1 MSGRRS
7 IYSNPMRQ
15 SYVGR
20 RERGEVQHR
29 NAVVRVGK
37 DRLVHRKQQG
47 DTPSTRKLNATETR
61 SFVLDIIGGADGDTD
76 T

>member
-7 IYSNPMRQ
+7 VYSNPIRQ

-47 DTPSTRKLNATETR
+47 DTPSTRKLNAVETR
-61 SFVLDIIGGADGDTD
+61 SFVLSIIGVPDDT
-76 T
+76 THT